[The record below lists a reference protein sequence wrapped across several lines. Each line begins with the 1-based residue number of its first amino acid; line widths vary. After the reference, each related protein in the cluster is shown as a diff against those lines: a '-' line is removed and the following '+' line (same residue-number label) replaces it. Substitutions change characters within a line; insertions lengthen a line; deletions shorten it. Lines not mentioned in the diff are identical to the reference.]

1 MKSLLIV
8 VDMQN
13 DFIDGKLGSQ
23 AARDIVPNVAD
34 LAERWQGDIF
44 FTMDTHSRERY
55 ELTEEG
61 QQVPFHCELGTT
73 GWEMNYEVFRALCN
87 QHDITGSY
95 QLSFRKETFG
105 TTEFLKYLDI
115 ENYENITF
123 CGVCT
128 DICVISNALMLRSL
142 RPCLQ
147 IAVEASCCAGSTPER
162 HKAALDIMK
171 SCQIKIINEG
181 Q

>member
-23 AARDIVPNVAD
+23 AARDIVDNVVD
-34 LAERWQGDIF
+34 LIDYWKGDIF
-44 FTMDTHSRERY
+44 FTMDTHLRERY
-55 ELTEEG
+55 EATEEAE
-61 QQVPFHCELGTT
+61 QVPFHCELGTS
-73 GWEMNYEVFRALCN
+73 GWEMNYEVFQALGR
-87 QHDITGSY
+87 QYDITGSY

-105 TTEFLKYLDI
+105 TMEFLKYIDR
-115 ENYENITF
+115 EEYENVTF

-142 RPCLQ
+142 RPSLQ
-147 IAVEASCCAGSTPER
+147 IAVEASCCAGTTPGNHE
-162 HKAALDIMK
+162 AALKVMEKCAIE
-171 SCQIKIINEG
+171 II
-181 Q
+181 